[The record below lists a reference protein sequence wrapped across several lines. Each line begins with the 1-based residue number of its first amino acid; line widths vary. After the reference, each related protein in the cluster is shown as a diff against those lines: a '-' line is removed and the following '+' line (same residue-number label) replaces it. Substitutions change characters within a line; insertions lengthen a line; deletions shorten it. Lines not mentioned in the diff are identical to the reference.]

1 MDNKKAAE
9 MFLKG
14 SNLAL
19 VGLLEEIERDE
30 YTTIDQV
37 VAYVN
42 AVLKVNNGLKG
53 GQHE

>member
-37 VAYVN
+37 KAYISVT
-42 AVLKVNNGLKG
+42 LKANEKLAGD
-53 GQHE
+53 QHE